1 MPARPV
7 RFAWLAR
14 LLGRALAGY
23 ARLVAATARPHG
35 PPITQD
41 QVIFAIW
48 HEDNLVAMSA
58 ALRLRHNSR
67 VVSFSTRG
75 FRGIVM
81 NTMLKALGGGFVAL
95 PDEGQGTRS
104 EAGRLS
110 LDLARIGREGDS
122 LVVSCDGPLGPYRT
136 AKPGVLLVARESGL
150 PIQPWAVALRPAIR
164 LRGRWDRQLLPLPFC
179 RIRVEEGAQ
188 IRVAV
193 REPLKPKLAMLQA
206 ALDEVTERAERRM
219 APRAPGR

>member
-7 RFAWLAR
+7 PLAPLAR
-14 LLGRALAGY
+14 LFGRAMAAY
-23 ARLVAATARPHG
+23 ARLVAATARPVG
-35 PPITQD
+35 PPVTQD
-41 QVIFAIW
+41 QVVFAIW
-48 HEDNLVAMSA
+48 HEANLAAMSA

-75 FRGIVM
+75 FRGLVM
-81 NTMLKALGGGFVAL
+81 NTMLASLGGGFVAL
-95 PDEGQGTRS
+95 PDEGSATRG

-122 LVVSCDGPLGPYRT
+122 VVVSCDGPLGPYRV

-150 PIQPWAVALRPAIR
+150 PIQPWAVAIRPALR

-179 RIRVEEGAQ
+179 RIRIEEGEQ
-188 IRVAV
+188 IRVGP
-193 REPLKPKLAMLQA
+193 REPLKPKLALLQG
-206 ALDEVTERAERRM
+206 ALDEVATRADRRM
-219 APRAPGR
+219 TGRGAAR